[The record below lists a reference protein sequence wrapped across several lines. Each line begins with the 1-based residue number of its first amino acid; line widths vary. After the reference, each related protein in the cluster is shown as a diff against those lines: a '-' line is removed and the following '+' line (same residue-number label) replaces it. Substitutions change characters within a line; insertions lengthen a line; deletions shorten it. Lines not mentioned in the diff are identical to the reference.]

1 MCISGWVGVG
11 VGANFVAMKSDL
23 NERKRWEQVD
33 ATFVSRWQ
41 EQMIC
46 LCVCGWGEM
55 GGGYVWGGG
64 WV

>member
-1 MCISGWVGVG
+1 MG